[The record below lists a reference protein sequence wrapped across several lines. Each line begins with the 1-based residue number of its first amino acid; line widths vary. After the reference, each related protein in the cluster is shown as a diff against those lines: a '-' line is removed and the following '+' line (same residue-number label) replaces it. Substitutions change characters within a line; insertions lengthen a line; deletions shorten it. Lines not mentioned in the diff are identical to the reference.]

1 MPLNKQVFKTRAL
14 TAVVFVVIMCT
25 MLLWSHWSFFA
36 LFLVVHAGCWWE
48 YARLSAKIENL
59 KLHSWVVAGCI
70 LSGMA
75 IMLAFAG
82 NAYSWGS
89 YPLAGNL
96 MLPFAVAG
104 FLLVAMGIM
113 QRSTVISFRGMG
125 RLAFGWVYISLGWG
139 TMLGLRQYGMDSVLG
154 DMGRMVPVL
163 LIGSIWVNDTM
174 AYIAGSIFGKTPLS
188 AISPKKTWEGT
199 LIGAALAIA
208 VVALAARFGFNTS
221 WPHALVIPA
230 IGAIAGTLG
239 DLWESKL
246 KRMAGVKDSGNFM
259 PGHGGFLDRFDSM
272 LVATPVCW
280 LWITLAG

>member
-1 MPLNKQVFKTRAL
+1 MPLNREVFKTRAL
-14 TAVVFVVIMCT
+14 TAIVFVAVMAT
-25 MLLWSHWSFFA
+25 MLLWNHWTFLA
-36 LFLVVHAGCWWE
+36 LFVVVHAGCWWE
-48 YARLSAKIENL
+48 YARLTAQIEKV
-59 KLHSWVVAGCI
+59 KLHPWLVVGCI
-70 LSGMA
+70 LSGMG
-75 IMLAFAG
+75 MVLAFAG
-82 NAYSWGS
+82 NAYSVGN

-96 MLPFAVAG
+96 MLPLAVSG
-104 FLLVAMGIM
+104 FLLVAMGILH
-113 QRSTVISFRGMG
+113 RSTVITLKGMG
-125 RLAFGWVYISLGWG
+125 RVAFGWIYISLAWG
-139 TMLGLRQYGMDSVLG
+139 TMIGLRQYGMDSMLG
-154 DMGRMVPVL
+154 DMGWMVPVL
-163 LIGSIWVNDTM
+163 LVGSIWVNDTM

-230 IGAIAGTLG
+230 IGAMAGTLG

-246 KRMAGVKDSGNFM
+246 KRMAGVKDSGNLM

>member
-1 MPLNKQVFKTRAL
+1 MPLNKEVFKTRAI
-14 TAVVFVVIMCT
+14 TAVVFVVVMCAL
-25 MLLWSHWSFFA
+25 LLWNHWSFFA

-59 KLHSWVVAGCI
+59 KLHSWVVEGCI

-82 NAYSWGS
+82 NAFSWGS

-104 FLLVAMGIM
+104 FLLMAMGIM
-113 QRSTVISFRGMG
+113 HRSTVISFRGMG
-125 RLAFGWVYISLGWG
+125 WLALGWVYISISWG
-139 TMLGLRQYGMDSVLG
+139 TMLGLRQYGIDSMLG

-208 VVALAARFGFNTS
+208 VVALAARFGFKTS